1 MEMIDILRCD
11 MYKKN
16 IVSST
21 FTWWISYDYKSLEYY
36 PSYDG
41 RLSIDWYGRLHPAHS
56 NGTVRMRAA
65 TNSVQQVTD
74 LIMADVKK
82 KSDHRIQFRRLG
94 ICACDVRN
102 DEGIYQMD
110 LFTDYD
116 ALNREKRLH
125 AALLEARTRYGA
137 NALLKG
143 TNLLEG
149 ATTIERNKQI
159 GGHRA

>member
-1 MEMIDILRCD
+1 
-11 MYKKN
+11 
-16 IVSST
+16 
-21 FTWWISYDYKSLEYY
+21 
-36 PSYDG
+36 
-41 RLSIDWYGRLHPAHS
+41 
-56 NGTVRMRAA
+56 
-65 TNSVQQVTD
+65 
-74 LIMADVKK
+74 MADVKK

-149 ATTIERNKQI
+149 ATTIERNQQI